1 MKHDLS
7 WLEAFAVAFALVG
20 LAFALVGITVALAW
34 CQINADTQAQITERL
49 KIQQGIK
56 K

>member
-7 WLEAFAVAFALVG
+7 WLEAFAV
-20 LAFALVGITVALAW
+20 AFALVGITVALAW